1 MLAVKSSS
9 AVLALRRAAS
19 LSGRHTIVK
28 VSLLTLLRAASGLL
42 DIAGILLLA
51 QFSTTVLG
59 SVAGSTAENP
69 MTVTFPGIGDWRPL
83 ALLGVALLLMSLRSL
98 IGFLAGHRMQ
108 VVLQSANTAVISDR
122 AQRQLSRSLDD
133 HEQSTSQEVHHAL
146 TAMTRG
152 AVGGVLAPLST
163 VVAEGTLALMLI
175 GTLLLTSPLA
185 TLLSLVTLGT
195 VSVLLYRFVA
205 HRQLVLGQLSGSASV
220 RSLARFQEMYRG
232 YRELRLSGML
242 HSEVTRFV
250 RVQAEFSEHQVR
262 QQKFSAI
269 PRYVLETT
277 VLICLG
283 LVAAISS
290 LTSDDVGSLVVV
302 TVFAATM
309 ARLLPSVIPLQA
321 ALSELQTALGT
332 ASSIDYV
339 FADDSEAVPS
349 DLNPKLRATELGD
362 AYLDNTSTTITLRD
376 VTYRYPGADDP
387 AVADVSFEFRGP
399 GWFAVHG
406 ESGSGKSTL
415 LDLLLGLRPPESGH
429 IAINGV
435 PASAFPLQHPGH
447 IAYLPQAI
455 SVADRSVWENVA
467 FGRTLAN
474 IDQEKVQSAL
484 DAVGLGWLTER
495 NDSISSGLG
504 ESGGRLSGGQL
515 QRLGIARCLYENPR
529 VLVLDESTSGLDHV
543 ARDQIISL
551 LHSLVAQGMTVVTV
565 AHDEALSAQASTVVK
580 LQSGRVVQ
588 G

>member
-1 MLAVKSSS
+1 MLAIKSSS
-9 AVLALRRAAS
+9 AVLALRRAA
-19 LSGRHTIVK
+19 LLAGRDTIVK
-28 VSLLTLLRAASGLL
+28 VSLLTLVRAASGLL

-59 SVAGSTAENP
+59 SVAGSAAQNP
-69 MTVTFPGIGDWRPL
+69 MTVTLPGIGSWRPL
-83 ALLGVALLLMSLRSL
+83 ALLGLALLFMSFRSF
-98 IGFLAGHRMQ
+98 IGFFAGHWMQ
-108 VVLQSANTAVISDR
+108 VVLQAANIRVISDR

-152 AVGGVLAPLST
+152 AIGGVLAPLST
-163 VVAEGTLALMLI
+163 VVSEGALAVMLI
-175 GTLLLTSPLA
+175 GTLLLTSPFA
-185 TLLSLVTLGT
+185 TLLSLFTLGT
-195 VSVLLYRFVA
+195 VSALLYRFVA
-205 HRQLVLGQLSGSASV
+205 HRQLVIGQRSGSALV
-220 RSLARFQEMYRG
+220 RSLERFQEMYRG

-242 HSEVTRFV
+242 RSEMARFIGI
-250 RVQAEFSEHQVR
+250 QSEFSEHQVR
-262 QQKFSAI
+262 QQKFTAI

-277 VLICLG
+277 VLVCLG
-283 LVAAISS
+283 LVAAVSS

-309 ARLLPSVIPLQA
+309 ARLLPSIIPLQA

-339 FADDSEAVPS
+339 FTDDGEPVPS
-349 DLNPKLRATELGD
+349 ASNSTSIAPATGEAGLN
-362 AYLDNTSTTITLRD
+362 NTSITITLRD
-376 VTYRYPGADDP
+376 VTYRYPGADAP

-467 FGRTLAN
+467 FGRTLAD

-495 NDSISSGLG
+495 DASISSGLG

-565 AHDEALSAQASTVVK
+565 AHDEALSAQASKVIK